1 MPMSTEW
8 TPVSDPPKK
17 PGWYLVDHPEWS
29 REYIAEWAGRQWA
42 DELYPTHYR
51 ELPPR
56 APQPDKFEEYWQG
69 LPKLSDGF
77 RVVSH
82 EIILSKEAAESVW
95 DAAMKAK
102 EGK

>member
-1 MPMSTEW
+1 MSTEW
-8 TPVSDPPKK
+8 IPVSDPPKK
-17 PGWYLVDHPEWS
+17 HGWYWTDNPEWDDS
-29 REYIAEWAGRQWA
+29 SKNYWNGENWLPGCR
-42 DELYPTHYR
+42 PTHYR

-56 APQPDKFEEYWQG
+56 APKPDMFEEYWQG

-102 EGK
+102 GK